1 MIYHTMQSKLKIA
14 FVIISLAATVITLYA
29 ANQQSSGQS
38 TIGGVDVSHLSPQ
51 MLSITPKVT
60 RAGKGTSI
68 RLDSIRAVDS
78 LQTETTNH

>member
-1 MIYHTMQSKLKIA
+1 MQSKLKIA

-29 ANQQSSGQS
+29 ANQQNSGQS
-38 TIGGVDVSHLSPQ
+38 TIGGVDVSQLSPQ